1 MAPNDIIIW
10 SIYCG
15 RQEEP
20 AILIFRLLLPM
31 RRMYVASFHL
41 DFHEEWM
48 ECKEC
53 NLIIRVW
60 TLITRNLITRVLT
73 IYHVNLA
80 QSKALEK
87 RFALDRC
94 RPHSITFGYY

>member
-1 MAPNDIIIW
+1 
-10 SIYCG
+10 
-15 RQEEP
+15 
-20 AILIFRLLLPM
+20 
-31 RRMYVASFHL
+31 
-41 DFHEEWM
+41 M
-48 ECKEC
+48 ECKER

-80 QSKALEK
+80 QSKALEQK

-94 RPHSITFGYY
+94 RPFSITFGYVYLFIFNFSWEEWATALL